1 MRARSSCCRVSG
13 DAGRDT
19 ISSTA
24 NCGWPSASL
33 PSRPWTMAGPSW
45 PELSTITMRE
55 VCVAVWPTRNT
66 TSNIEPTPINGTM
79 TVPIMNP
86 FVRRRV
92 RYSRLMISRI
102 LRMSRPIN
110 ENFAQRGLQ
119 KLEARDARVREHGGL
134 QDFLR
139 VSAGLQLGL
148 DTRDEPGNLAD
159 RRVIQE
165 RIATAEFHVQRVFAV
180 GLFDGAQL
188 AVEHVAALVDQ
199 ADGIAEALDLL
210 HAMGGKNDCGTLL
223 AHIEHDFLD
232 GGGVDRIKP
241 GERLIQDHDGRAVDH
256 RGDELHFLLHA
267 FGEIHQFFVRPLRES
282 QAVEPFLGAAAR
294 FGLRQAVQRREE
306 DDNLQ
311 DLHARIE
318 PALLREIT
326 DLVAGAVAN
335 QFIEDVDG
343 A

>member
-33 PSRPWTMAGPSW
+33 PSRPCTMAGASW

-66 TSNIEPTPINGTM
+66 TSKIEPAPISGTM

-86 FVRRRV
+86 LVRTRV

-134 QDFLR
+134 QDLLR
-139 VSAGLQLGL
+139 VSAGLQFGL
-148 DTRDEPGNLAD
+148 DTRDEPGNLAYC
-159 RRVIQE
+159 RMIQE
-165 RIATAEFHVQRVFAV
+165 SVAAGELHVQRVLAI
-180 GLFDGAQL
+180 GLFNGAQL

-199 ADGIAEALDLL
+199 ADGIAEAL
-210 HAMGGKNDCGTLL
+210 
-223 AHIEHDFLD
+223 
-232 GGGVDRIKP
+232 
-241 GERLIQDHDGRAVDH
+241 
-256 RGDELHFLLHA
+256 
-267 FGEIHQFFVRPLRES
+267 
-282 QAVEPFLGAAAR
+282 
-294 FGLRQAVQRREE
+294 
-306 DDNLQ
+306 NL
-311 DLHARIE
+311 
-318 PALLREIT
+318 
-326 DLVAGAVAN
+326 
-335 QFIEDVDG
+335 
-343 A
+343 

>member
-119 KLEARDARVREHGGL
+119 KLEARDARVREHRGF
-134 QDFLR
+134 QNFLGIG
-139 VSAGLQLGL
+139 AGLQLGL
-148 DTRDEPGNLAD
+148 NARDQPRGLAD
-159 RRVIQE
+159 CRMTQE
-165 RIATAEFHVQRVFAV
+165 SVAAAKFHVQRILAV
-180 GLFDGAQL
+180 GLFDGAQF
-188 AVEHVAALVDQ
+188 AV
-199 ADGIAEALDLL
+199 
-210 HAMGGKNDCGTLL
+210 
-223 AHIEHDFLD
+223 
-232 GGGVDRIKP
+232 
-241 GERLIQDHDGRAVDH
+241 
-256 RGDELHFLLHA
+256 
-267 FGEIHQFFVRPLRES
+267 
-282 QAVEPFLGAAAR
+282 
-294 FGLRQAVQRREE
+294 
-306 DDNLQ
+306 
-311 DLHARIE
+311 
-318 PALLREIT
+318 
-326 DLVAGAVAN
+326 
-335 QFIEDVDG
+335 
-343 A
+343 